1 MNLGCAFQLPKTS
14 NAVAFHGLT
23 TGCLR
28 RAVPFVM
35 AGNRYGCK
43 EKKRPPYRKV
53 ISRNEDVKKWRKF
66 TVQAEIAGCKTESDA
81 EITASRFFCVTSGS
95 LLAKHSEQSVSDPRQ
110 TNSGGSGTQKEI

>member
-66 TVQAEIAGCKTESDA
+66 TVQAEIAGCKTESA
-81 EITASRFFCVTSGS
+81 KNTASRFFDVTSGEFIGE
-95 LLAKHSEQSVSDPRQ
+95 AF
-110 TNSGGSGTQKEI
+110 

>member
-66 TVQAEIAGCKTESDA
+66 TVQ
-81 EITASRFFCVTSGS
+81 SRDRGLQDRERRGNYCFAVFLCYEREFIGK
-95 LLAKHSEQSVSDPRQ
+95 AF
-110 TNSGGSGTQKEI
+110 